1 MHPHLT
7 PQSQP
12 EDLRAQAPIRLALV
26 TSAEL
31 PNLFGGEQLLPP
43 ALSALGAQ
51 VSICIWTDVTVQWQS
66 FDAVIIRCPWDYHEK
81 LSDFLN
87 WLNRL
92 RELQVKV
99 INDLD
104 TLTWNLNKKYLFELS
119 QKHLPVIPSLCV
131 TPDNQRSLA
140 ELMKQLDSKQIVIKP
155 VQSAGA
161 WRTLRVSLEN
171 MLEVDRDF
179 SEWRQEQDF
188 LVQPF
193 MPEIMSEGEWSL
205 IFFDGK
211 FSHALLKRAKAGDF
225 RVQSDHGGTVHSVE
239 VSADMQTQAQTIL
252 NALERMPCY
261 ARVDGVL
268 RDGQFMLME
277 LELLEPE
284 LFLELNP
291 EAPQRFAQ
299 AIMHALSAS

>member
-12 EDLRAQAPIRLALV
+12 EDLRAQAPIHLALV

-81 LSDFLN
+81 LSDFLS

-119 QKHLPVIPSLCV
+119 QKNLPVIPSFCV

-211 FSHALLKRAKAGDF
+211 FSHALLKRAKACEF
-225 RVQSDHGGTVHSVE
+225 RV
-239 VSADMQTQAQTIL
+239 
-252 NALERMPCY
+252 
-261 ARVDGVL
+261 
-268 RDGQFMLME
+268 
-277 LELLEPE
+277 
-284 LFLELNP
+284 
-291 EAPQRFAQ
+291 
-299 AIMHALSAS
+299 